1 MMGKVRQGTQIKILI
16 VCASFMCG
24 LFYTW
29 SACLASLALLYF
41 LFENRKTGFFKND
54 VFCVCCLIAAS
65 YLISTF
71 WAVDKGMAPIGFAK
85 FLALP
90 LFAAVFLQTPI
101 EERKAVLTVVPYIG
115 AVMTVLSTL
124 LGKIAV
130 WESFFYVNHRL
141 SGFFQY
147 SNTFA
152 LFLLVGIIV
161 VLFQEAVNLRD
172 WICAAI
178 LIVGIILSGSRTTFF
193 LLVATVAYYLLFSR
207 NKTVRIVIA
216 ALLGLATMGSVAYVL
231 VSGSTDSIGRFL
243 TASTSSSTLLGRLL
257 YYKDALPVILR
268 HPFGLGYLG
277 YHYLQGSFQTGV
289 YSVRFIHNELLQLLL
304 DVGWI
309 PATATA
315 IVILRHFFA
324 RATGIRSRVIIV
336 AIILHSMM
344 DFDFQFLIIGF
355 VLIAALLEGDSFEPA
370 RKMPKVTSAGL
381 RVLAVAC
388 LYFGA
393 ASLLESMGN
402 DIAALKLYP
411 NNTDIQVRLLQSAET
426 AEDMEEYANA
436 ILQVNKSAFIA
447 YDAKAMVAYSNA
459 DFTEVITN
467 KEKAIALNR
476 YEKKEYEDYCA
487 MLSDGIQLY
496 EYYGDNY
503 SKSICQEHLRS
514 IPIML
519 QKLEQ
524 DTSEIAW
531 KINDKPDFALSQ
543 DCTQMIQQFGN

>member
-1 MMGKVRQGTQIKILI
+1 
-16 VCASFMCG
+16 
-24 LFYTW
+24 
-29 SACLASLALLYF
+29 
-41 LFENRKTGFFKND
+41 
-54 VFCVCCLIAAS
+54 
-65 YLISTF
+65 
-71 WAVDKGMAPIGFAK
+71 
-85 FLALP
+85 
-90 LFAAVFLQTPI
+90 
-101 EERKAVLTVVPYIG
+101 
-115 AVMTVLSTL
+115 
-124 LGKIAV
+124 
-130 WESFFYVNHRL
+130 
-141 SGFFQY
+141 
-147 SNTFA
+147 
-152 LFLLVGIIV
+152 
-161 VLFQEAVNLRD
+161 
-172 WICAAI
+172 
-178 LIVGIILSGSRTTFF
+178 
-193 LLVATVAYYLLFSR
+193 
-207 NKTVRIVIA
+207 
-216 ALLGLATMGSVAYVL
+216 
-231 VSGSTDSIGRFL
+231 
-243 TASTSSSTLLGRLL
+243 
-257 YYKDALPVILR
+257 
-268 HPFGLGYLG
+268 
-277 YHYLQGSFQTGV
+277 
-289 YSVRFIHNELLQLLL
+289 
-304 DVGWI
+304 
-309 PATATA
+309 
-315 IVILRHFFA
+315 
-324 RATGIRSRVIIV
+324 
-336 AIILHSMM
+336 MM

-381 RVLAVAC
+381 GVLAVAC

-426 AEDMEEYANA
+426 AEDMGKYANA

-487 MLSDGIQLY
+487 MLADGIQLY

-514 IPIML
+514 IPVML

-524 DTSEIAW
+524 NTSEIAW